1 MKSVKR
7 KAESG
12 ELDAFNH
19 LLSTDIFCLVLS
31 LEKKKM
37 IVYFIIQSCGS
48 NIKKVFLHVLLG
60 HTSFCLI

>member
-19 LLSTDIFCLVLS
+19 LPSMDIFCLVLS
-31 LEKKKM
+31 LEKKNKKQKM
-37 IVYFIIQSCGS
+37 VVYFSLHSCGN
-48 NIKKVFLHVLLG
+48 NIKKF
-60 HTSFCLI
+60 FCMLY

>member
-7 KAESG
+7 KTESG

-31 LEKKKM
+31 LEKNKTKD
-37 IVYFIIQSCGS
+37 G
-48 NIKKVFLHVLLG
+48 
-60 HTSFCLI
+60 CLF